1 VIRAWIKSE
10 LKAIKLVWAMTVT
23 AWMAGR
29 ERNVICVLLLSSVRV
44 MANSSAND
52 VNVTKTGREM
62 NVIVTLSARMML
74 FARITN
80 VIVG

>member
-10 LKAIKLVWAMTVT
+10 LKAIKLVWVTTVT
-23 AWMAGR
+23 AWTAGR
-29 ERNVICVLLLSSVRV
+29 ERNVICVLLLSSVQV